1 MSTKTDQDVALDEK
15 SNFFIFRPA
24 GQVYHA
30 GNGHRVLS
38 TRTMLGVTTAGP
50 ALLAQASSPGN
61 KVLRSG
67 VSILPMHKGVRERV
81 TAKRRPS
88 RFTCGLRK

>member
-1 MSTKTDQDVALDEK
+1 M
-15 SNFFIFRPA
+15 PA
-24 GQVYHA
+24 NGQ
-30 GNGHRVLS
+30 RVLS
-38 TRTMLGVTTAGP
+38 ERTTLGVTTAGP
-50 ALLAQASSPGN
+50 AFLAQASSPAN

-88 RFTCGLRK
+88 IKVHMRVTKILGVNLPL